1 MTTTNKDIRTITEEN
16 WNAKE
21 YAEKTIEEIKQTIG
35 DKKAIC
41 AMSGG
46 VDSAVSAL
54 MVHKAIGSNL
64 TCIFVDHGLMRKN
77 EGDEVEKIFKETF
90 DMNFIRVNA
99 EERFL
104 GKLKGVTDPEQKRKI
119 IGEEF
124 IRLFEE
130 EKAKLGKVDFLV
142 QGTIYP
148 DILESKSDDGEVI
161 KSHHNVGG
169 LPDYMKLKVVEPL
182 RLLFKDEVRELGLLL
197 GLSEEMVHRQPFPG
211 PGLGVRVLGEL
222 TKEKLDVLRD
232 ADYIFTEEIKNAGL
246 DRDIWQY
253 FAALLDINSVG
264 VKNGKRTYGPTIA
277 LRAVLSRDAMTSDW
291 AKVPYE
297 VLEKVSDR
305 IGAEVEGIT
314 RVVYDITKKPPGTI
328 EWE

>member
-1 MTTTNKDIRTITEEN
+1 MTTNKDIRKITEEN
-16 WNAKE
+16 WNAEE
-21 YAEKTIEEIKQTIG
+21 YAKTTIEDIKTTIG
-35 DKKAIC
+35 DGSAIC

-46 VDSAVSAL
+46 VDSAVAAL
-54 MVHKAIGSNL
+54 LVHKAIGSNL
-64 TCIFVDHGLMRKN
+64 TCVFVDNGLMRKG
-77 EGDEVEKIFKETF
+77 EGDEVEALFKESF

-99 EERFL
+99 EDRFL
-104 GKLKGVTDPEQKRKI
+104 GKLKGVTDPEEKRKI

-124 IRLFEE
+124 IRVFEE
-130 EKAKLGKVDFLV
+130 EKEKLGKVDFLV

-169 LPDYMKLKVVEPL
+169 LPEDVDFELVEPVKPL
-182 RLLFKDEVRELGLLL
+182 YKYEVREVGSALGLP
-197 GLSEEMVHRQPFPG
+197 EHQVFRQPFPG

-222 TKEKLDVLRD
+222 TKEKLDILRD
-232 ADYIFTEEIKNAGL
+232 ADKIFTDEIKIAGL
-246 DRDIWQY
+246 DRSIWQY

-264 VKNGKRTYGPTIA
+264 MKNGKRTYGPTLA
-277 LRAVLSRDAMTSDW
+277 LRAVHSEDAMTSEW
-291 AKVPYE
+291 SKIPYD

-305 IGAEVEGIT
+305 IAVEVEGVT

>member
-1 MTTTNKDIRTITEEN
+1 MTTNKDIRTITKEN

-21 YAEKTIEEIKQTIG
+21 YAKNTIANIKETIG
-35 DKKAIC
+35 DKHAIC

-46 VDSAVSAL
+46 VDSAVAAL
-54 MVHKAIGSNL
+54 LVHKAIGSNL
-64 TCIFVDHGLMRKN
+64 TCVFVDNGLMRKG
-77 EGDEVEKIFKETF
+77 EGDEVEALFKESF

-99 EERFL
+99 EDRFL
-104 GKLKGVTDPEQKRKI
+104 GKLEGVTDPEKKRKI

-124 IRLFEE
+124 IRVFEA
-130 EKAKLGKVDFLV
+130 EKEKLGKVEFLV

-169 LPDYMKLKVVEPL
+169 LPEDVDFELVEPVKPL
-182 RLLFKDEVRELGLLL
+182 YKYEVREVGTELGLPDHQ
-197 GLSEEMVHRQPFPG
+197 VFRQPFPG

-222 TKEKLDVLRD
+222 TKDKLDILRE
-232 ADYIFTEEIKNAGL
+232 ADKIFTDEIKNAGL
-246 DRDIWQY
+246 DRSIWQY

-264 VKNGKRTYGPTIA
+264 MKNGKRTYGPTLA
-277 LRAVLSRDAMTSDW
+277 LRAVHSEDAMTSEW
-291 AKVPYE
+291 SRIPYD

-305 IGAEVEGIT
+305 IAVEVEGVT

>member
-1 MTTTNKDIRTITEEN
+1 MTTNKDIRKITEEN
-16 WNAKE
+16 WNAEE
-21 YAEKTIEEIKQTIG
+21 YAKKTIEDIKTTIG
-35 DKKAIC
+35 DGSAIC

-46 VDSAVSAL
+46 VDSAVAAL
-54 MVHKAIGSNL
+54 LVHKAIGSNL
-64 TCIFVDHGLMRKN
+64 TCVFVDNGLMRKG
-77 EGDEVEKIFKETF
+77 EGDEVEALFKESF

-99 EERFL
+99 EDRFL
-104 GKLKGVTDPEQKRKI
+104 GKLKGVTDPEEKRKI

-124 IRLFEE
+124 IRVFEE
-130 EKAKLGKVDFLV
+130 EKEKLGKVDFLV

-169 LPDYMKLKVVEPL
+169 LPEDVDFELVEPVKPL
-182 RLLFKDEVRELGLLL
+182 YKYEVREVGSALGLPDHQ
-197 GLSEEMVHRQPFPG
+197 VYRQPFPG

-222 TKEKLDVLRD
+222 TKEKLDILRD
-232 ADYIFTEEIKNAGL
+232 ADKIFTDEIKNAGL
-246 DRDIWQY
+246 DKSIWQY

-264 VKNGKRTYGPTIA
+264 MKNGKRTYGPTLA
-277 LRAVLSRDAMTSDW
+277 LRAVHSEDAMTSEW
-291 AKVPYE
+291 SKIPYD

-305 IGAEVEGIT
+305 IAVEVEGVT

>member
-1 MTTTNKDIRTITEEN
+1 MTTNKDIRTITKEN

-21 YAEKTIEEIKQTIG
+21 YAKNTIANIKETIG
-35 DKKAIC
+35 DKHAIC

-46 VDSAVSAL
+46 VDSAVAAL
-54 MVHKAIGSNL
+54 LVHKAIGSNL
-64 TCIFVDHGLMRKN
+64 TCVFVDNGLMRKG
-77 EGDEVEKIFKETF
+77 EGDEVEALFKESF

-99 EERFL
+99 EDRFL
-104 GKLKGVTDPEQKRKI
+104 GKLEGVTDPEKKRKI

-124 IRLFEE
+124 IRVFEA
-130 EKAKLGKVDFLV
+130 EKEKLGKVEFLV

-169 LPDYMKLKVVEPL
+169 LPEDVDFELVEPVKPL
-182 RLLFKDEVRELGLLL
+182 YKYEVREVGTELGLPDHQ
-197 GLSEEMVHRQPFPG
+197 VFRQPFPG

-222 TKEKLDVLRD
+222 TKDKLDILRE
-232 ADYIFTEEIKNAGL
+232 ADKIFTDEIKNAGL
-246 DRDIWQY
+246 DRSIWQY

-264 VKNGKRTYGPTIA
+264 MKNGKRTYGPTLA
-277 LRAVLSRDAMTSDW
+277 LRAVHSEDAMTSEW
-291 AKVPYE
+291 SKVPYD

-305 IGAEVEGIT
+305 IAVEVEGVT